1 LSPSASISSSSAAFC
16 VGLHFR
22 RDQLCS

>member
-16 VGLHFR
+16 VGLHLR